1 MTYRRYIK
9 RIVDISVALV
19 VLICLFPIFVAVAL
33 LLSWVNK
40 GSPFF
45 FQTRPGKNGR
55 PFRIIKFKTMKDLR
69 NPKGELLSDGDRLTR
84 AGRFIRK
91 TSLDEIPQLLN
102 VLYGD
107 MSLIGPRPLL
117 MEYLPLYN
125 EVQRRRHE
133 VAPGIT
139 GWAQV
144 NGRNAI
150 GWEEKFRLDVWY
162 VDHVSFLVDAHILF
176 KTMLK
181 IFRSEGISQEG
192 QATVQYFMG
201 NQPAQNVQA

>member
-1 MTYRRYIK
+1 MIYRRYIK

-19 VLICLFPIFVAVAL
+19 VLVCLFPIFVALAL

-40 GSPFF
+40 GSPLF
-45 FQTRPGKNGR
+45 FQTRPGKYGR

-69 NPKGELLSDGDRLTR
+69 NHNGELLSDGERLTS
-84 AGRFIRK
+84 AGRLIRK

-125 EVQRRRHE
+125 EVQRRRHD

-150 GWEEKFRLDVWY
+150 EWEEKFRLDVWY
-162 VDHVSFLVDAHILF
+162 VDHVSFLVDARIIV
-176 KTMLK
+176 KTVLK

-201 NQPAQNVQA
+201 NQPAQNV